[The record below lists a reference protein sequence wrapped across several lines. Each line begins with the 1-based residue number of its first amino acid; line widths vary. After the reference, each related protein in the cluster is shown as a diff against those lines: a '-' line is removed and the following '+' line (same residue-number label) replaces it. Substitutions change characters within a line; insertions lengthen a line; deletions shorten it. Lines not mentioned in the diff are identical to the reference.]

1 MTNEFGAPLDSNG
14 YAPSILT
21 GDTESCF
28 VCYYPVTARHEVFF
42 GTGKRELSKR
52 YGLWLPLCA
61 PHGDMVGHHVEQH
74 NDADKRANMQSWAQ
88 RVAMDTY
95 GWSIDDFTRI
105 FGKNYLED

>member
-21 GDTESCF
+21 GDDASCY

-42 GTGKRELSKR
+42 GNKRELSKR

-61 PHGDMVGHHVEQH
+61 PHGDMCGHHAEQH

-88 RVAMDTY
+88 RVAMETY
-95 GWSIDDFTRI
+95 GWSIEDFTRI

>member
-1 MTNEFGAPLDSNG
+1 MTNEFGTPLDRNG

-21 GDTESCF
+21 GDDASCY

-42 GTGKRELSKR
+42 GNKRELSKR
-52 YGLWLPLCA
+52 YGLWLLLCA
-61 PHGDMVGHHVEQH
+61 PHGDMCGHHAEQH
-74 NDADKRANMQSWAQ
+74 NDAAKRAQMQQFAQ
-88 RVAMDTY
+88 RRAMDTY